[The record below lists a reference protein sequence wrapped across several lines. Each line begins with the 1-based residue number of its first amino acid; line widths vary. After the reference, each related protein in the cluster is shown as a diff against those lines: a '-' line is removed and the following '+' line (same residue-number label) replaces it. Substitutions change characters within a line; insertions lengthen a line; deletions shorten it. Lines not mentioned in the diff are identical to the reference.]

1 MKTEMNRD
9 NNNNNNRGLYICT
22 AANAAFCGIAAFL
35 AVKASLRKND
45 WEDGLFKELDILTRE
60 YNIRLA
66 RDKITQG
73 KIDLLEVN
81 LQKISAIMHESHEKN
96 LPKILIELVKIKDQM
111 IAYEAEKK
119 SSGNHEDL
127 LVLNK
132 KIKETEV
139 LIENLERQ
147 IYEYQ
152 NLLRAQRKATV
163 PPP

>member
-1 MKTEMNRD
+1 MKTEMNKD

-45 WEDGLFKELDILTRE
+45 WENNLFGELGILTRDN
-60 YNIRLA
+60 NIRLA

-73 KIDLLEVN
+73 KIDWLELN
-81 LQKISAIMHESHEKN
+81 LQKISAIMHESHETN
-96 LPKILIELVKIKDQM
+96 LPKILIELGKIKDKM

-119 SSGNHEDL
+119 SSDNHEDL

-132 KIKETEV
+132 KIKEMEV

-147 IYEYQ
+147 IDEYP
-152 NLLRAQRKATV
+152 NLLRAQREAAA